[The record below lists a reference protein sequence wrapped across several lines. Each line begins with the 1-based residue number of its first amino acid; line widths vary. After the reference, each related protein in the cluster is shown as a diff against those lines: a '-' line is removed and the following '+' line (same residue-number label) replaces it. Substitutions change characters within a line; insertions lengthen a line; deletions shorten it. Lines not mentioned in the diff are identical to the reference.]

1 MAFQTVTP
9 IRIAQASMTINYLA
23 IYTCPTDART
33 YMKDIIVCNG
43 TAGAGNV
50 YINIVPDTQAVGASN
65 AIYFNYPLAAHTT
78 FQWKGTQILNEGD
91 TIQVKSS
98 TMLKTFASTATDN
111 CFTTNTTGGTES
123 NVQVTIANHGA
134 VTGDGVEFTG
144 AVAVGGI
151 TAPQLN
157 TSFTI
162 TRVDDNN
169 FTITTAGTAT
179 SVVTGGGTGIT
190 AIFSYA
196 PLPTITI
203 SGGEAT

>member
-9 IRIAQASMTINYLA
+9 IRLTQATCTTTYLA
-23 IYTCPTDART
+23 VYTCPTDARA
-33 YMKDIIVCNG
+33 YMKDIMVCNG

-50 YINIVPDTQAVGASN
+50 YINIVPDTQTVGASN
-65 AIYFNYPLAAHTT
+65 VIYSNYPLAANTT
-78 FQWKGTQILNEGD
+78 FQWKGTQILNQGD

-98 TMLKTFASTATDN
+98 TMLKTFTTTATDN
-111 CFTTNTTGGTES
+111 CFTTNTTSGTES

-134 VTGDGVEFTG
+134 VTGDQVSFTG

-157 TSFTI
+157 TDFTV
-162 TRVDDNN
+162 TRVDDNT
-169 FTITTAGTAT
+169 FLITTAGTAT
-179 SVVTGGGTGIT
+179 SVATGGGTGIT
-190 AIFSYA
+190 ALFSYA

>member
-9 IRIAQASMTINYLA
+9 IRLTQATCTTTYLA
-23 IYTCPTDART
+23 VYTCPTDARA
-33 YMKDIIVCNG
+33 YMKDIMVCNG

-50 YINIVPDTQAVGASN
+50 YINIVPDTQTVGASN
-65 AIYFNYPLAAHTT
+65 VIYSNYPLAANTT
-78 FQWKGTQILNEGD
+78 FQWKGTQILNQGD

-98 TMLKTFASTATDN
+98 TMLKTFTTTATDN
-111 CFTTNTTGGTES
+111 CFTTNTTSGTES

-134 VTGDGVEFTG
+134 VTGDQVSFTG

-157 TSFTI
+157 TDFTV

-169 FTITTAGTAT
+169 FIITTAGTAT
-179 SVVTGGGTGIT
+179 SVATGGGTGIT
-190 AIFSYA
+190 ALFSYA

>member
-9 IRIAQASMTINYLA
+9 IRLAQASMTADYLA

-33 YMKDIIVCNG
+33 YMKDIMVCNG
-43 TAGAGNV
+43 TAGAGNI

-111 CFTTNTTGGTES
+111 CFTTNTSSGTES
-123 NVQVTIANHGA
+123 NVQVTIVNHGA
-134 VTGDGVEFTG
+134 LTGDTVTFTG

-157 TSFTI
+157 ALFTI

-179 SVVTGGGTGIT
+179 SVATGGGTGIT

>member
-9 IRIAQASMTINYLA
+9 IRLAQANMTTNYLA

-50 YINIVPDTQAVGASN
+50 YINIVPDTQAVGVSN
-65 AIYFNYPLAAHTT
+65 ALYFNYPLAAHTT

-111 CFTTNTTGGTES
+111 CFTTNTSSGTES

-179 SVVTGGGTGIT
+179 SVATGGGTGIT

>member
-9 IRIAQASMTINYLA
+9 IRIAQASMTASYLA
-23 IYTCPTDART
+23 IYTCPTNART
-33 YMKDIIVCNG
+33 YMKDLIVCNS
-43 TAGAGNV
+43 TAGAGAV
-50 YINIVPDTQAVGASN
+50 SINIVPNTQVASASN
-65 AIYFNYPLAAHTT
+65 AIYYNQALAANTNFH
-78 FQWKGTQILNEGD
+78 WKGTQILNEGD

-98 TMLKTFASTATDN
+98 TFLKVFTSTETDN
-111 CFTTNTTGGTES
+111 CFTTNTTGGTE
-123 NVQVTIANHGA
+123 NIVGVTIANHGA
-134 VTGDGVEFTG
+134 VTGDGVGFLG

-157 TSFTI
+157 ASFTI
-162 TRVDDNN
+162 TRVDDNI

-179 SVVTGGGTGIT
+179 SVATGGGTGIT
-190 AIFSYA
+190 AVFEYA

>member
-9 IRIAQASMTINYLA
+9 IRLAQASMTTNYLA

-43 TAGAGNV
+43 TAGAGTVN
-50 YINIVPDTQAVGASN
+50 INIVPDTQTVGASN
-65 AIYFNYPLAAHTT
+65 AIYFNYSLAAHTT

-98 TMLKTFASTATDN
+98 TMLKTFTTTATDN

-179 SVVTGGGTGIT
+179 SVATGGGTGIT

-196 PLPTITI
+196 PLPTITM

>member
-9 IRIAQASMTINYLA
+9 IRLAQASMTADYLA

-33 YMKDIIVCNG
+33 YMKDIMVCNG

-111 CFTTNTTGGTES
+111 CFTTNTSSGTES
-123 NVQVTIANHGA
+123 NVQVTIVNHGA
-134 VTGDGVEFTG
+134 LTGDTVTFTG

-179 SVVTGGGTGIT
+179 SVATGGGTGIT
-190 AIFSYA
+190 AFFSYA